1 MLRYGQTRKGE
12 KEALMKNP
20 LLQKWEDKLQGIF
33 DRIDEELENKYG
45 NTFPLRANR
54 PEKGHGVTPDTDGLF
69 ELGVSFS
76 LGIGSK
82 IGPGY
87 VFRVKLATM
96 NKVPQEFTSKI
107 EEEVIQMLGKE
118 LPKEFPDKELK
129 VAKDGHIY
137 KIYGDLDLN

>member
-1 MLRYGQTRKGE
+1 
-12 KEALMKNP
+12 MKNP

-33 DRIDEELENKYG
+33 DRIDEELEEKYG
-45 NTFPLRANR
+45 DQYPLRSNR
-54 PEKGHGVTPDTDGLF
+54 PARGCGVTPDTDGLF

-96 NKVPQEFTSKI
+96 SRVPQEFVTKI
-107 EEEVIQMLGKE
+107 EDEVCDMLNRE

-129 VAKDGHIY
+129 VAKDGRVY
-137 KIYGDLDLN
+137 KIYGNLDLN

>member
-1 MLRYGQTRKGE
+1 
-12 KEALMKNP
+12 MKNP

-33 DRIDEELENKYG
+33 DRIDDQLEEKYG
-45 NTFPLRANR
+45 DTFPLRSNR
-54 PEKGHGVTPDTDGLF
+54 PARGCGVTPDTDGLF

-96 NKVPQEFTSKI
+96 SRVPEEFMAKVED
-107 EEEVIQMLGKE
+107 EVVDLLNLE

-129 VAKDGHIY
+129 VARDGRVY
-137 KIYGDLDLN
+137 KIYGNLDLN